1 MFYIEKYLSPYLFGF
16 RKRHST
22 EQCLLTMLEI
32 WKKAA
37 DEKRFAGAILTDLSK
52 AFDCLNHDLLLAKL
66 NAYGFD
72 LSALKFISSY
82 LKDRKQRTKVG
93 SSYSS
98 WRDITFGVP
107 QGSILGPLLFNIFL
121 NDIFYFT
128 SNSNI
133 ANYADDNTVYATEDT
148 KERLLDTLGVETSLL
163 IKWFH
168 DNEMKSNEDKC
179 HLFVLKND

>member
-1 MFYIEKYLSPYLFGF
+1 MKNIF
-16 RKRHST
+16 
-22 EQCLLTMLEI
+22 
-32 WKKAA
+32 
-37 DEKRFAGAILTDLSK
+37 
-52 AFDCLNHDLLLAKL
+52 LLAKL

-72 LSALKFISSY
+72 LSALTFISSY
-82 LKDRKQRTKVG
+82 LKYRKQRTKVG

-163 IKWFH
+163 LKWFH

-179 HLFVLKND
+179 HLFVLKNDEATIKLSNEDIYASPTIDLLGLNIDNNLDFKEHVSNLCKKGNQK